1 MTGVEPH
8 ELSKLSNDLILTPQR
23 RMEHVQGFVNEM
35 RRKHDQ
41 NKKLGGDALGL
52 SFQSM
57 LDLEGQYMWP
67 PPIFVS
73 KGKIDVGDQGT
84 FDLRKDIITKPQD
97 FKRNTW
103 AFV

>member
-1 MTGVEPH
+1 MSIMRFRDAQRNQIEKECYFIPELMKMTGVEPH

-57 LDLEGQYMWP
+57 LDLEG
-67 PPIFVS
+67 
-73 KGKIDVGDQGT
+73 
-84 FDLRKDIITKPQD
+84 
-97 FKRNTW
+97 
-103 AFV
+103 